1 METRRWNEAVA
12 MVSIGQPGHRGKQ
25 SYQCGNGYNTDT
37 LVYGRRFAPCEG
49 GEVCRVQAVVLEP
62 EDVAAEARGEEGRH
76 REPPGKKEKAGC
88 ETSLLPIST
97 YQ

>member
-62 EDVAAEARGEEGRH
+62 DEQARRGETR
-76 REPPGKKEKAGC
+76 RRQTPGASGKE
-88 ETSLLPIST
+88 ER
-97 YQ
+97 